1 MGCTRTQSS
10 ARMLHTR
17 PGACLISNPL
27 PWSCC
32 CFSGNTRSWY
42 TRRSSSKSSPSLRQ
56 SWICPAFVSCMDSP
70 TGVLAVYTT
79 RHAATNPCFFNR
91 LQAQKKLTESTGLH
105 RCSAQSS
112 YSILSPRAGDCGTA
126 ILRAAC
132 FPSASGARCGR
143 QILNEFGGAS
153 MKVRKTFQTRFVFAA
168 FLVAVLGSL
177 TPFRLSR
184 IGTLPS
190 GVKVQTCPSRP
201 WRFLPTKFGS
211 MPVTAS
217 LGPSPAATF
226 TQSPF

>member
-1 MGCTRTQSS
+1 
-10 ARMLHTR
+10 
-17 PGACLISNPL
+17 
-27 PWSCC
+27 
-32 CFSGNTRSWY
+32 
-42 TRRSSSKSSPSLRQ
+42 
-56 SWICPAFVSCMDSP
+56 
-70 TGVLAVYTT
+70 
-79 RHAATNPCFFNR
+79 
-91 LQAQKKLTESTGLH
+91 
-105 RCSAQSS
+105 
-112 YSILSPRAGDCGTA
+112 
-126 ILRAAC
+126 
-132 FPSASGARCGR
+132 
-143 QILNEFGGAS
+143 